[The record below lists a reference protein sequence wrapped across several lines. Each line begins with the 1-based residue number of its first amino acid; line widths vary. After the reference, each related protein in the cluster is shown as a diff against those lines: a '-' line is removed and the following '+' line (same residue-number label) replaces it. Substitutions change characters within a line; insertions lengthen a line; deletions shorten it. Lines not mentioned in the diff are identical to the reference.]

1 MKNLKTD
8 QIAVSNFPYY
18 KYSLDY
24 ALDSLARM
32 GGKNLEFYACDPH
45 LHMDDASVSDI
56 KTAARKV
63 RENGLKTICVTP
75 EQCNYPVN
83 IASANIAARKR
94 SIAVYVKAMETAVEM
109 DCQLCQFL
117 AGFGCLDE
125 ADEDIWKRSV
135 ESLGYLAD
143 LAETYGIHIALETS
157 PKEYTCLTDSIKIA
171 DMVNEVGS
179 SALYGMIDTAVL
191 GYSHET
197 IQDAIAGL
205 ENGRILRH
213 VHVGDGKPNG
223 HFIVGE
229 GNLNLKEMM
238 SALDQIKYEYAISL
252 EILNPLYT
260 SDPEY
265 AMKTSYERLKKIIE

>member
-1 MKNLKTD
+1 M
-8 QIAVSNFPYY
+8 
-18 KYSLDY
+18 
-24 ALDSLARM
+24 
-32 GGKNLEFYACDPH
+32 
-45 LHMDDASVSDI
+45 
-56 KTAARKV
+56 
-63 RENGLKTICVTP
+63 
-75 EQCNYPVN
+75 
-83 IASANIAARKR
+83 
-94 SIAVYVKAMETAVEM
+94 
-109 DCQLCQFL
+109 
-117 AGFGCLDE
+117 
-125 ADEDIWKRSV
+125 
-135 ESLGYLAD
+135 GYLAD

-223 HFIVGE
+223 HFIIGE

-238 SALDQIKYEYAISL
+238 GALDQIKYEYAISL

>member
-1 MKNLKTD
+1 
-8 QIAVSNFPYY
+8 
-18 KYSLDY
+18 
-24 ALDSLARM
+24 
-32 GGKNLEFYACDPH
+32 
-45 LHMDDASVSDI
+45 
-56 KTAARKV
+56 
-63 RENGLKTICVTP
+63 
-75 EQCNYPVN
+75 
-83 IASANIAARKR
+83 
-94 SIAVYVKAMETAVEM
+94 
-109 DCQLCQFL
+109 
-117 AGFGCLDE
+117 
-125 ADEDIWKRSV
+125 
-135 ESLGYLAD
+135 
-143 LAETYGIHIALETS
+143 
-157 PKEYTCLTDSIKIA
+157 
-171 DMVNEVGS
+171 MVNEVGS

-223 HFIVGE
+223 HFIIGE